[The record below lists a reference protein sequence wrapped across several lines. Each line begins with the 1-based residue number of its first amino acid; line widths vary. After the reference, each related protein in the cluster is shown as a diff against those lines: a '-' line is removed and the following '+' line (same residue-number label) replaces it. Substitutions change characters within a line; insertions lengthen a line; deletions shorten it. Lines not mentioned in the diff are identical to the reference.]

1 MRGIGLVVASSTNKE
16 VPGIKYFV
24 ESLIL
29 NVTSSSGVEP
39 VLKTPLHADILVGGS
54 RGEEQDGDALH
65 RRNFHPGFIKF
76 SSSYMSPLQEFDG
89 DAFYRRNFHPGFVR
103 FSSLCLFAMSSKI

>member
-24 ESLIL
+24 ENLLL
-29 NVTSSSGVEP
+29 NVTGSSGVES

-54 RGEEQDGDALH
+54 RGEEQDGDAL
-65 RRNFHPGFIKF
+65 
-76 SSSYMSPLQEFDG
+76 
-89 DAFYRRNFHPGFVR
+89 YRRNFHPGFVR
-103 FSSLCLFAMSSKI
+103 FPSLCLFALHSKVLIMILYICIF

>member
-29 NVTSSSGVEP
+29 NVTSSTGVES

-65 RRNFHPGFIKF
+65 RRNFHPGFF
-76 SSSYMSPLQEFDG
+76 
-89 DAFYRRNFHPGFVR
+89 
-103 FSSLCLFAMSSKI
+103 

>member
-16 VPGIKYFV
+16 VPGIEYFV

-29 NVTSSSGVEP
+29 NVTSSSGVES
-39 VLKTPLHADILVGGS
+39 VLKTPLHADVLVGGS

-65 RRNFHPGFIKF
+65 RRNF
-76 SSSYMSPLQEFDG
+76 Y
-89 DAFYRRNFHPGFVR
+89 PGFV
-103 FSSLCLFAMSSKI
+103 